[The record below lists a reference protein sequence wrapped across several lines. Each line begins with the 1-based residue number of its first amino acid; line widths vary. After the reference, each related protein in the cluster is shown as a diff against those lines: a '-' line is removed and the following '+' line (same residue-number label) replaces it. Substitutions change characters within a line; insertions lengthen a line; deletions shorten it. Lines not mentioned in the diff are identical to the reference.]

1 MSVYL
6 GSFGKITL
14 QRTAVVGGLASVVNP
29 ADINTTRKRFSFD
42 FDSGQLVTGDRIEI
56 RRTDAGDLD
65 FVDPSGW
72 VTNSRQSAGTWFI
85 HVDDVNG
92 IRLYNNFGAALNG
105 LTADAIALTSIVS
118 DIPIT
123 VTVQTALERIL
134 GQVTEYELNTNR
146 EVVDITALSDEFRSQ
161 YATLM
166 SGSGQITC
174 FWDYLDTVGGGAYDT
189 SHYLLQLVL
198 RTQVGSEF
206 AAQLYLKSD
215 NTTTGGDGSTL
226 DDQIWY
232 DIKAVITNAAV
243 QFDTQNVVRMTA
255 NFITTGPVLLKTRT
269 IPEYDL
275 LLSDGGRMILNQD
288 PGATMLL
295 ETDQ

>member
-14 QRTAVVGGLASVVNP
+14 QRTATAGDLASVINP
-29 ADINTTRKRFSFD
+29 SDINTSRRRFSFD
-42 FDSGQLVTGDRIEI
+42 FDAGQLVTGDRIEI
-56 RRTDAGDLD
+56 RRTDAGNLD

-85 HVDDVNG
+85 HVDDVGG
-92 IRLYNNFGAALNG
+92 IKLYTNFGAALNG
-105 LTADAIALTSIVS
+105 GTNDAVVLTSIAS
-118 DIPIT
+118 DIPIV

-146 EVVDITALSDEFRSQ
+146 EVVDITALSEEFRSQ

-166 SGSGQITC
+166 SGSGRITC

-198 RTQVGSEF
+198 RTQIGSEF

-215 NTTTGGDGSTL
+215 SSVTGGNAATL

-255 NFITTGPVLLKTRT
+255 DFITTGPVELKTKT
-269 IPEYDL
+269 IPDYDL
-275 LLSDGGRMILNQD
+275 LLSDGGRIVLNQD
-288 PGATMLL
+288 TGATMLL